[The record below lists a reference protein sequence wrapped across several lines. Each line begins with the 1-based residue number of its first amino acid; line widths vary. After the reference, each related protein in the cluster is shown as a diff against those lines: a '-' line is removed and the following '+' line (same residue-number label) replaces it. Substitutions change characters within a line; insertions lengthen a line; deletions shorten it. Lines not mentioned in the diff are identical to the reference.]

1 MQQKQNEILKILLS
15 LSEEEQNQMM
25 MELNLKLRQERI
37 KKVWDLEEESRRI
50 KWSLNSLS

>member
-1 MQQKQNEILKILLS
+1 MQQKQDEILKILLS
-15 LSEEEQNQMM
+15 LSEEEQNTMM

-50 KWSLNSLS
+50 KWSLNGLS

>member
-1 MQQKQNEILKILLS
+1 MQQKQDEILKILLS

>member
-1 MQQKQNEILKILLS
+1 MQQKQDEILKILLS
-15 LSEEEQNQMM
+15 LSEEEQNKMM

>member
-1 MQQKQNEILKILLS
+1 MQQKQEEILKILLS

>member
-1 MQQKQNEILKILLS
+1 MQQKQDEILKILLS

-50 KWSLNSLS
+50 KWSLNSL